1 MTRHTM
7 QARLLRIL
15 VAPLIFLLAASQA
28 ALGQVCKQPEFAPGR
43 MYSTGSGP
51 QSVKMGDLD
60 GDGDLDLV
68 VGRSA
73 GVSVLLNNGDGT
85 FGASITY
92 GGAGNAGEI
101 VVIGNLNPSVD
112 NHLDLVLANAGS
124 DDIEVL
130 LGNGDGTFG
139 PGTLHAVG
147 AKPQAMA
154 IGELDGQPGDDLVV
168 GNTFGGG
175 ASVLLN
181 NGDGTFAPQVMYP
194 AGTFPEGV
202 AIGDLDGDTDLDF
215 VVVNGG
221 SGTVSVLRNLGN
233 GTFVSAGTYSAG
245 DQPWSVVIADLDGD
259 GDNDLAIAN
268 RGTDVASVLL
278 NNGNA
283 SFAAPVSYPAGDEPI
298 GIAVGDFNNDTKPDL
313 VVSNRV
319 SDNLSIL
326 LNNGDGTFAAQVT
339 FATGDNPRAAAV
351 GDLDGDM
358 DMDLAVPNRV
368 SGTVMVSFNTCLGG
382 PANDLCVHATL
393 ITQDTFQEL
402 LDTSGASV
410 EDLELA
416 ESCGGPAGNGHSVWY
431 QFTPPLHG
439 RIHISTAGSDYET
452 VVSIYDGGCDVG
464 SLIVCDDGPGGAQLQ
479 DVVVTA
485 ETTYLIKVS
494 SVGDLDGGL
503 LDFDFSYEPSAV
515 PPLGQWTVLVHG
527 AASPGEYPGIVGSV
541 AARIGSLSSADVVL
555 HTMNLDTFALI
566 PQDLDPTKHHVVQFD
581 WTATA
586 DAWADL
592 PRIAADGY
600 SYAAGDA
607 LYAFLRHWG
616 IHDKVHCLI
625 GYSRGAVVM
634 SELTRRLILDGAPPD
649 QVIYLDGEGGGNWPF
664 NGCGGLIYQDC
675 RFDAWGDNEAIR
687 YDNIYSTVN
696 ELLVGLCPLYVDLG
710 GNFKIRCYNYNL
722 GQAYSHGPCGDGPP
736 SIITYLASG
745 MIHNGSRY
753 IFPDP
758 PDTIPVGGG
767 LDPDD
772 WDGLEHV
779 ADRELFN
786 GNFEWAS
793 DAGWQSHGAA
803 GTGHVDNIGEPG
815 SFLEL
820 DLNDEFL
827 QHSWFFLREEYVT
840 LSFKYRVS
848 NADVVG
854 CDDSF
859 KATLIR
865 LEDGLTQDWFVTDRC
880 ETTTWLP
887 FSRPIPAEFRGKVC
901 TIKLWKDAGGNGNLD
916 SEVRVDDVT
925 FRRILGDANGDCT
938 VNVLDLI
945 DLLLCFGQPAVPG
958 CESVDINSDGA
969 VNVLDLIDLL
979 LNFGTSCP

>member
-1 MTRHTM
+1 M
-7 QARLLRIL
+7 
-15 VAPLIFLLAASQA
+15 
-28 ALGQVCKQPEFAPGR
+28 
-43 MYSTGSGP
+43 
-51 QSVKMGDLD
+51 
-60 GDGDLDLV
+60 
-68 VGRSA
+68 
-73 GVSVLLNNGDGT
+73 
-85 FGASITY
+85 
-92 GGAGNAGEI
+92 
-101 VVIGNLNPSVD
+101 
-112 NHLDLVLANAGS
+112 
-124 DDIEVL
+124 
-130 LGNGDGTFG
+130 
-139 PGTLHAVG
+139 
-147 AKPQAMA
+147 
-154 IGELDGQPGDDLVV
+154 
-168 GNTFGGG
+168 
-175 ASVLLN
+175 
-181 NGDGTFAPQVMYP
+181 
-194 AGTFPEGV
+194 
-202 AIGDLDGDTDLDF
+202 
-215 VVVNGG
+215 
-221 SGTVSVLRNLGN
+221 
-233 GTFVSAGTYSAG
+233 
-245 DQPWSVVIADLDGD
+245 
-259 GDNDLAIAN
+259 
-268 RGTDVASVLL
+268 
-278 NNGNA
+278 
-283 SFAAPVSYPAGDEPI
+283 
-298 GIAVGDFNNDTKPDL
+298 
-313 VVSNRV
+313 
-319 SDNLSIL
+319 
-326 LNNGDGTFAAQVT
+326 
-339 FATGDNPRAAAV
+339 
-351 GDLDGDM
+351 
-358 DMDLAVPNRV
+358 
-368 SGTVMVSFNTCLGG
+368 
-382 PANDLCVHATL
+382 
-393 ITQDTFQEL
+393 
-402 LDTSGASV
+402 
-410 EDLELA
+410 
-416 ESCGGPAGNGHSVWY
+416 
-431 QFTPPLHG
+431 
-439 RIHISTAGSDYET
+439 
-452 VVSIYDGGCDVG
+452 SIYDGGCDVG